1 MKSQVERCGSCCF
14 LASPPDLSDPDGR
27 VRMSAKLM
35 PIPVFF
41 FLGPFFLFAFGSGCA
56 LGLVWMRGCAH
67 LVRVRNSC
75 GNRIGSTNDLSFPL
89 ALRMTTL

>member
-41 FLGPFFLFAFGSGCA
+41 FLGPFFPFRFWLWVCA
-56 LGLVWMRGCAH
+56 RARLDERVCA
-67 LVRVRNSC
+67 SC
-75 GNRIGSTNDLSFPL
+75 AR
-89 ALRMTTL
+89 AQQLREQDRLNQ